1 MNKIRVNITINK
13 EIHEKAKFFSL
24 KEGKSLSENIEDL
37 LTHYYWQKAE
47 GIVSEPTSHY
57 NSTLELNGMS
67 PLQNSMSDIFNQ
79 LHPEQQIELFHY
91 GEYLLSKNPSPTKK
105 ISLHGIFRDQIMI
118 SEDFD
123 EPLDIFKD
131 YMPLIT

>member
-37 LTHYYWQKAE
+37 LTQYYWQKAE
-47 GIVSEPTSHY
+47 GILSEPTSHY

-131 YMPLIT
+131 YMP

>member
-1 MNKIRVNITINK
+1 
-13 EIHEKAKFFSL
+13 
-24 KEGKSLSENIEDL
+24 
-37 LTHYYWQKAE
+37 
-47 GIVSEPTSHY
+47 
-57 NSTLELNGMS
+57 
-67 PLQNSMSDIFNQ
+67 MSDIFNQ

-131 YMPLIT
+131 YMP

>member
-37 LTHYYWQKAE
+37 LTQYYWQKAE

-57 NSTLELNGMS
+57 NSTVELNAMS

-131 YMPLIT
+131 YMP

>member
-131 YMPLIT
+131 YMP

>member
-24 KEGKSLSENIEDL
+24 KEGRSLSENIEDL
-37 LTHYYWQKAE
+37 LTQYYWQKAE
-47 GIVSEPTSHY
+47 GIVSEPTSNY
-57 NSTLELNGMS
+57 NSTLELNAMS

-131 YMPLIT
+131 YMP

>member
-13 EIHEKAKFFSL
+13 DIHEKAKFFSM
-24 KEGKSLSENIEDL
+24 KDGKSLSENIEDL
-37 LTHYYWQKAE
+37 LTQYYWQKAE
-47 GIVSEPTSHY
+47 GIVSEPISHY
-57 NSTLELNGMS
+57 NSALDLNALS

-79 LHPEQQIELFHY
+79 LNPEQQAELFHY
-91 GEYLLSKNPSPTKK
+91 GEYLLSKNPSPVKK
-105 ISLHGIFRDQIMI
+105 ISLHGIFKDEIMM

-131 YMPLIT
+131 YMP

>member
-37 LTHYYWQKAE
+37 LTQYYWQKAE

-105 ISLHGIFRDQIMI
+105 ISLHGIFRDKILI

-131 YMPLIT
+131 YMP

>member
-37 LTHYYWQKAE
+37 LTQYYWQKAE

-57 NSTLELNGMS
+57 NSTVELNAMS

-123 EPLDIFKD
+123 EPHDIFKD
-131 YMPLIT
+131 YMP